1 MTTLASLLD
10 LLPAPYT
17 AAADSTL
24 AALLETFALEF
35 DAIAEDLDRLRR
47 THWINQAY
55 RFEDAAKLGALLG
68 IPPLDWET
76 LDTYRA
82 RLLPLAAA
90 RIDGALAPG
99 DIRQFV
105 LDYLRNASDALES
118 VLVLGLPVSV
128 EDAFSTLPDRPLWR
142 PLALVENPVRDRRSD
157 TLLARGGLVPVL
169 FRWSETNHGLDDTVV
184 TIRVTGLA
192 GRRTAVPLLVNL
204 TTGDMILYAERVL
217 PGAEL
222 EISPVPGASDPRHAQ
237 ARLDGSD
244 VTHLLH
250 SLSGVALGTPF
261 TPQQYDTAPLLPR
274 LARGQND
281 WIFLSVGLYDA
292 HGLDRVFYA
301 LADGALR
308 EVLLDQTAFDHSLF
322 PSGPLAQLSL
332 AWTETEPASFEVQ
345 VPRAIVSEPAGS
357 ASGGTP
363 HELAADALE
372 RAISDLHAGGVRA
385 ALRFMPFAE
394 IQPQVVRHTLPWLVL
409 DSEHGSPGIEAMLDF
424 GGRFDE
430 TGLGKA
436 RFE

>member
-1 MTTLASLLD
+1 MTTLERLLD
-10 LLPAPYT
+10 LLPPPYT
-17 AAADSTL
+17 AAPDSTL
-24 AALLETFALEF
+24 AMLLETFALEF

-55 RFEDAAKLGALLG
+55 RFEDATKLGALLG

-105 LDYLRNASDALES
+105 HDYLQRAEDALQS
-118 VLVLGLPVSV
+118 VLVFGLPVTV
-128 EDAFSTLPDRPLWR
+128 EDAFSSTKERPLWR
-142 PLALVENPVRDRRSD
+142 PLALVENPPREKRSD

-169 FRWSETNHGLDDTVV
+169 FRWSESNHGLDDTVV
-184 TIRVTGLA
+184 TIRITGLS
-192 GRRTAVPLLVNL
+192 GRRTAVPVLVNL
-204 TTGDMILYAERVL
+204 TTGDMILYAERIL

-222 EISPVPGASDPRHAQ
+222 EIAPLAGASNPRQ
-237 ARLDGSD
+237 ARATLDGSD
-244 VTHLLH
+244 VSHLLH
-250 SLSGVALGTPF
+250 SLSGFVLGTPF
-261 TPQQYDTAPLLPR
+261 TPQQYDAKPLAPR

-281 WIFLSVGLYDA
+281 WIFLSVGLYNA

-308 EVLLDQTAFDHSLF
+308 EVLLDQTTFDHSLF

-345 VPRAIVSEPAGS
+345 VPRTIVAEPAGS
-357 ASGGTP
+357 APGATP

-372 RAISDLHAGGVRA
+372 RAVGELHAAGVRA
-385 ALRFMPFAE
+385 ALRLMPFAE
-394 IQPQVVRHTLPWLVL
+394 TQPQMVRHTLPWVVV
-409 DSEHGSPGIEAMLDF
+409 DPEHGSPGIEAALGL
-424 GGRFDE
+424 GGRFGE
-430 TGLGKA
+430 SGLGEG